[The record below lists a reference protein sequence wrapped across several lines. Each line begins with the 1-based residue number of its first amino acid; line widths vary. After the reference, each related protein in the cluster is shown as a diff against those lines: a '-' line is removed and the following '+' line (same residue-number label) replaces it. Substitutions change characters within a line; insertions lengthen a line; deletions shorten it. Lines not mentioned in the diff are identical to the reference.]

1 MKIKSA
7 AFCKKLETELSE
19 RKRRT
24 RRIESSRLQEVYS
37 RNPEIKK
44 LDDNLATIAFDMGRQ
59 LMNAGN
65 SEEIR
70 GLANALIEKKQRER
84 RDLLVSSGFPADYL
98 DPQYECTLCHD
109 TGRVAGG
116 ELCRCVVQLA
126 INTVFESSGVSAAQN
141 FRNFDLNLQKNPKDR
156 NVMSRIR
163 DAAEAYANAFPNNE
177 RRDLLY
183 QGETGVG
190 KTYLLNC
197 IGGRVLERG
206 YSVLKISAYKLI
218 QLTLDN
224 LRNEPSERPD
234 YILPDLLIIDD
245 LGTEPMIRNIT
256 IETLLSI
263 VCERQDLDKATIIA
277 TNLSVTDEDGV
288 DTLQSVY
295 GERFASRFMAPR
307 TAKIQRVRTQNVR
320 LSL

>member
-1 MKIKSA
+1 
-7 AFCKKLETELSE
+7 
-19 RKRRT
+19 
-24 RRIESSRLQEVYS
+24 
-37 RNPEIKK
+37 
-44 LDDNLATIAFDMGRQ
+44 
-59 LMNAGN
+59 
-65 SEEIR
+65 
-70 GLANALIEKKQRER
+70 
-84 RDLLVSSGFPADYL
+84 
-98 DPQYECTLCHD
+98 
-109 TGRVAGG
+109 
-116 ELCRCVVQLA
+116 
-126 INTVFESSGVSAAQN
+126 
-141 FRNFDLNLQKNPKDR
+141 
-156 NVMSRIR
+156 MSRIR

-277 TNLSVTDEDGV
+277 TNLAVTDEDGHASIRLRRKV
-288 DTLQSVY
+288 CIKIHGSANRKDPASPDAECAFVIVI
-295 GERFASRFMAPR
+295 RFLIFIR
-307 TAKIQRVRTQNVR
+307 TTVEQHKRAAQRVCPFNISYSIFAR
-320 LSL
+320 

>member
-84 RDLLVSSGFPADYL
+84 RELLVSSGFPADYL

-156 NVMSRIR
+156 N
-163 DAAEAYANAFPNNE
+163 
-177 RRDLLY
+177 
-183 QGETGVG
+183 
-190 KTYLLNC
+190 
-197 IGGRVLERG
+197 
-206 YSVLKISAYKLI
+206 
-218 QLTLDN
+218 
-224 LRNEPSERPD
+224 EPHS
-234 YILPDLLIIDD
+234 
-245 LGTEPMIRNIT
+245 
-256 IETLLSI
+256 
-263 VCERQDLDKATIIA
+263 
-277 TNLSVTDEDGV
+277 
-288 DTLQSVY
+288 
-295 GERFASRFMAPR
+295 
-307 TAKIQRVRTQNVR
+307 
-320 LSL
+320 

>member
-1 MKIKSA
+1 
-7 AFCKKLETELSE
+7 
-19 RKRRT
+19 
-24 RRIESSRLQEVYS
+24 
-37 RNPEIKK
+37 
-44 LDDNLATIAFDMGRQ
+44 
-59 LMNAGN
+59 
-65 SEEIR
+65 
-70 GLANALIEKKQRER
+70 
-84 RDLLVSSGFPADYL
+84 
-98 DPQYECTLCHD
+98 
-109 TGRVAGG
+109 
-116 ELCRCVVQLA
+116 
-126 INTVFESSGVSAAQN
+126 
-141 FRNFDLNLQKNPKDR
+141 
-156 NVMSRIR
+156 MSRIR

-234 YILPDLLIIDD
+234 YILPDLLIIDG

-277 TNLSVTDEDGV
+277 TNLAVTDEDGV

>member
-1 MKIKSA
+1 
-7 AFCKKLETELSE
+7 
-19 RKRRT
+19 
-24 RRIESSRLQEVYS
+24 
-37 RNPEIKK
+37 
-44 LDDNLATIAFDMGRQ
+44 
-59 LMNAGN
+59 
-65 SEEIR
+65 
-70 GLANALIEKKQRER
+70 
-84 RDLLVSSGFPADYL
+84 
-98 DPQYECTLCHD
+98 
-109 TGRVAGG
+109 
-116 ELCRCVVQLA
+116 
-126 INTVFESSGVSAAQN
+126 
-141 FRNFDLNLQKNPKDR
+141 
-156 NVMSRIR
+156 MSRIR

-234 YILPDLLIIDD
+234 YILPDLLIVDD

-277 TNLSVTDEDGV
+277 TNLAVTDEDGV

-307 TAKIQRVRTQNVR
+307 TAKDPASPDAECAFVIVIRFLIFIRTTVEQHKRATQCVCPFSVSYPMCGKAHLYVAYFLALCSAVRCLIFSYSESIFLRCQRRSPANSSKGATYSAAER
-320 LSL
+320 KSPSTS

>member
-1 MKIKSA
+1 M
-7 AFCKKLETELSE
+7 
-19 RKRRT
+19 
-24 RRIESSRLQEVYS
+24 
-37 RNPEIKK
+37 
-44 LDDNLATIAFDMGRQ
+44 
-59 LMNAGN
+59 
-65 SEEIR
+65 
-70 GLANALIEKKQRER
+70 
-84 RDLLVSSGFPADYL
+84 
-98 DPQYECTLCHD
+98 
-109 TGRVAGG
+109 
-116 ELCRCVVQLA
+116 
-126 INTVFESSGVSAAQN
+126 
-141 FRNFDLNLQKNPKDR
+141 NLQKNPKEQKCNEPLR
-156 NVMSRIR
+156 E
-163 DAAEAYANAFPNNE
+163 AAEAYANTFPNNE

-277 TNLSVTDEDGV
+277 TNLAVTDEDGV
-288 DTLQSVY
+288 DTLQP
-295 GERFASRFMAPR
+295 F
-307 TAKIQRVRTQNVR
+307 TAKVCIKIHGSANAKSSESGRRMCVCHCNSFPYFH
-320 LSL
+320 LHYS

>member
-84 RDLLVSSGFPADYL
+84 RELLVSSGFPADYL

-163 DAAEAYANAFPNNE
+163 DV
-177 RRDLLY
+177 LY

-277 TNLSVTDEDGV
+277 TNLAVTDEDGV